1 MVVQLMHVGLFFF
14 FFFSGMPLV
23 EQGAREVNPTN
34 IMNIHIRRHLSL
46 SPRRSLIKILPYLVL
61 GVLLFLCYLICIQ
74 LDSILYFQCLICKV
88 GCLLATK
95 SVSFFLPYPMFKQ
108 VGIGPRVASQNPR
121 SRGDASPT
129 LMLRQHPIRT
139 TKCITNYH
147 WRRSLP
153 SAP

>member
-1 MVVQLMHVGLFFF
+1 MLGFFF
-14 FFFSGMPLV
+14 SFFFSGMPLV

-46 SPRRSLIKILPYLVL
+46 SPRRSLIKIIPYLVL

-95 SVSFFLPYPMFKQ
+95 SVSFFFAVPNVQTSGHWPSSCFLEPS
-108 VGIGPRVASQNPR
+108 I
-121 SRGDASPT
+121 SRGRLAYSHASP
-129 LMLRQHPIRT
+129 
-139 TKCITNYH
+139 
-147 WRRSLP
+147 
-153 SAP
+153 APNKDHKVHY